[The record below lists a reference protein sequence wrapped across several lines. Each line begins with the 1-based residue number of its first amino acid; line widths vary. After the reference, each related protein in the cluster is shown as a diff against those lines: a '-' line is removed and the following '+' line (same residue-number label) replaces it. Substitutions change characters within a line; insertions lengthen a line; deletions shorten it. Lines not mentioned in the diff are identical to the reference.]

1 MKILKVMRA
10 IYELKQEDLARE
22 VGRSRPWLS
31 LVENGKLEPQREQ
44 AERLTKL
51 LESLSGERTLISN
64 SDLFRTTSNN
74 LRKLSVR
81 CQEGKDKH

>member
-51 LESLSGERTLISN
+51 LESLI
-64 SDLFRTTSNN
+64 RTTSNN